1 MITSQSASLTGF
13 RSWML
18 VLALFL
24 GNFLNYTFS
33 TFLSN
38 VLVNVAS
45 SVNVTVGTA
54 SQIMTILRFASL
66 IMGLLMGFLAVKF
79 KSKSLF
85 LVGVALYGV
94 GALGCFFVL
103 DFASLL
109 FFNLFLGI
117 GAAMISIMMLTL
129 VGEHLPLQK
138 RGFAIGL
145 VVAGAGVSQILTP
158 QVTSLISNDLGWRA
172 VILWYIL
179 PVALVVLLISFFVI
193 PSKSRQEQTSSK
205 PEYLKAFKQIL
216 TNKSAIA
223 CVVGSALLYLS
234 FDAPV
239 YAVTFYRLH
248 FTESLSMGAIFY
260 SLASATLLLGSL
272 IGGRLINRIG
282 RKRLSVMAS
291 AIQGIFT
298 FLIVIV
304 PNEYAS
310 VAMWM
315 VSTVFAGAAAA
326 AFIGLAL
333 EQVPGFRGTMMSLN
347 SAFRS
352 IGLIVGLSL
361 GGLLLNLYANNFQ
374 IIYAMFG
381 VSGVASAAVVF
392 LFAKDPCIN
401 PLPLPV

>member
-1 MITSQSASLTGF
+1 
-13 RSWML
+13 ML

-24 GNFLNYTFS
+24 GNFVNYTFS
-33 TFLSN
+33 TFFSN
-38 VLVNVAS
+38 AMVNVAS
-45 SVNVTVGTA
+45 SLNVAVGTA
-54 SQIMTILRFASL
+54 SQILTILRFASF

-94 GALGCFFVL
+94 GALGCFFVPN
-103 DFASLL
+103 FASLL

-117 GAAMISIMMLTL
+117 GASMISIMMLTL
-129 VGEHLPLQK
+129 VGEHLPLQQ

-145 VVAGAGVSQILTP
+145 VVAGASVSQILTP
-158 QVTSLISNDLGWRA
+158 QVTSIVSNALGWRA
-172 VILWYIL
+172 VILLYIL
-179 PVALVVLLISFFVI
+179 PVALVVLLFSFFVI
-193 PSKSRQEQTSSK
+193 PSKSRQERTSSK

-216 TNKSAIA
+216 TSKSAIA

-248 FTESLSMGAIFY
+248 FHESLSMGANFY

-272 IGGRLINRIG
+272 VGGRLINRIG
-282 RKRLSVMAS
+282 RKRLSVVAG

-298 FLIVIV
+298 FLIVFV
-304 PNEYAS
+304 PNEYVS

-315 VSTVFAGAAAA
+315 GSTVFAGAAAA

-374 IIYAMFG
+374 IIYAIFG
-381 VSGVASAAVVF
+381 ISGVASGIIVL
-392 LFAKDPCIN
+392 LFAKDPCKTS
-401 PLPLPV
+401 LPTPV